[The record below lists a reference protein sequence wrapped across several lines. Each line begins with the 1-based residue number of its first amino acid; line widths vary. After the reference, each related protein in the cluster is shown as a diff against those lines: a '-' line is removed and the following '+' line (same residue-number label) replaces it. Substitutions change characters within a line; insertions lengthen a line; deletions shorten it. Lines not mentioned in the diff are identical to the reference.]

1 MLQSVRSFFRKHTLS
16 GCLILAALL
25 ILSVVCAVGIGPVF
39 IPFRT
44 VWRVILNRQFGLGE
58 IADIDENTRNI
69 IWTLRTPRVLEDA
82 LIGMSLTLSGI
93 SMQAFTRN
101 PLASPYV
108 LGISS
113 GSYLGAVVAM
123 TTSVFSVLGS
133 YRTEAG
139 AFCGAMFSIITVYLM
154 AKTGTDVAPI
164 RLVLVGMAASALF
177 SAVGNYIVYVNPD
190 ETKVRNAS
198 FWMLGS
204 LASAEWEDLIP
215 PAVVLPP
222 AFICLMTLTRS
233 MNAMMMGESSAV
245 TLGMNTNRD
254 RNLIIF
260 VSAVLTGTAVAVA
273 GCIGFIGLIIPHIV
287 RSIVGADHRKV
298 LPLSVLVGG
307 MFLIWSDVVA
317 RMVHAPSEIPIGIIT
332 AMIGAPFFLW
342 MVRSSKY
349 TFGS

>member
-164 RLVLVGMAASALF
+164 RLVLVGMA
-177 SAVGNYIVYVNPD
+177 G
-190 ETKVRNAS
+190 VR
-198 FWMLGS
+198 
-204 LASAEWEDLIP
+204 
-215 PAVVLPP
+215 
-222 AFICLMTLTRS
+222 
-233 MNAMMMGESSAV
+233 
-245 TLGMNTNRD
+245 
-254 RNLIIF
+254 
-260 VSAVLTGTAVAVA
+260 AVLGGGQLHRLRKPGRDEGEKRLLLDA
-273 GCIGFIGLIIPHIV
+273 GEPRQRGMGGSDSTRCGAAAGLH
-287 RSIVGADHRKV
+287 
-298 LPLSVLVGG
+298 LSHDAHKEYERHDDGREQRG
-307 MFLIWSDVVA
+307 
-317 RMVHAPSEIPIGIIT
+317 HAGHEHEP
-332 AMIGAPFFLW
+332 
-342 MVRSSKY
+342 
-349 TFGS
+349 